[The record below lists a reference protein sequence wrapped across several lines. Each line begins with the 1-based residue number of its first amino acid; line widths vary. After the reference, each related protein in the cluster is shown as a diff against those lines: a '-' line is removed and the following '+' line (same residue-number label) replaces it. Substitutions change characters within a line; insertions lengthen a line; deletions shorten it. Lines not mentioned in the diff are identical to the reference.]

1 MKNGLDISSFGAT
14 DTGCVRENNEDTLIT
29 MQLWDM
35 RHTLLVAIDGM
46 GGEEGGEVAAEI
58 ARKTIIEFL
67 TNNRDGSVLGLL
79 KQAMA
84 LANNEIV
91 KAAEE
96 DPRLHRM
103 GCVATAGIVSLDE
116 ATLYVAHVGDSRLY
130 RYSRGE
136 LTKLTHDHSLVGY
149 QEEQGLLTEEQAMH
163 HPRRSVIERCLGS
176 GMHTADER
184 GFIDGSLFPLVGGE
198 TFVFCSDGLC
208 DMVTSAQI
216 AECLRNNK
224 TVEDKCLALIEAAK
238 DAGGKDNVT
247 VIVADI
253 TDSNPP
259 TTTAADAAPAAPGAK
274 SGNAARGG
282 NAVSAVSL
290 RKQRMGTLAILVVA
304 GLVLLTAGFFLGRCT
319 ASQAEEPLT
328 TGKQGRAGWL
338 PQGKGGADTVKKDT
352 VKYVANPAVD
362 DRDGTNGKENG
373 ETHGENNGG
382 KSNGQKSETN
392 QQSDKQGR

>member
-67 TNNRDGSVLGLL
+67 TNNREGSVLGLL
-79 KQAMA
+79 KQAMT

-130 RYSRGE
+130 RYSHGE

-224 TVEDKCLALIEAAK
+224 TAEDKCLALIEAAK
-238 DAGGKDNVT
+238 DDNGRCRRRT
-247 VIVADI
+247 GCPGCKKRQRRTWRQSCQRSVAAKA
-253 TDSNPP
+253 TDGHSCHPRRGRAR
-259 TTTAADAAPAAPGAK
+259 TAYCRIF
-274 SGNAARGG
+274 S
-282 NAVSAVSL
+282 
-290 RKQRMGTLAILVVA
+290 GTLH
-304 GLVLLTAGFFLGRCT
+304 G
-319 ASQAEEPLT
+319 P
-328 TGKQGRAGWL
+328 QGR
-338 PQGKGGADTVKKDT
+338 GALAHRKTGSRRM
-352 VKYVANPAVD
+352 AAL
-362 DRDGTNGKENG
+362 
-373 ETHGENNGG
+373 
-382 KSNGQKSETN
+382 GQK
-392 QQSDKQGR
+392 

>member
-91 KAAEE
+91 QAAEE

-224 TVEDKCLALIEAAK
+224 TAEDKCLALIEAAK

-253 TDSNPP
+253 TDSNP
-259 TTTAADAAPAAPGAK
+259 TTTAAADAAPAAPGAK
-274 SGNAARGG
+274 RGNAARGG
-282 NAVSAVSL
+282 KAVSAVSL

-319 ASQAEEPLT
+319 APKAEEPLT
-328 TGKQGRAGWL
+328 TGKQGRPGWL
-338 PQGKGGADTVKKDT
+338 PSDKKGADKAKDT
-352 VKYVANPAVD
+352 VIYVANPAVD
-362 DRDGTNGKENG
+362 GQDGTKGEKVG
-373 ETHGENNGG
+373 ETKGEKDGK
-382 KSNGQKSETN
+382 KSNGQSSETN